1 VPYPLEFLFRTDV
14 DLENGHFELKDA
26 G

>member
-1 VPYPLEFLFRTDV
+1 YPLEFLFRTDV